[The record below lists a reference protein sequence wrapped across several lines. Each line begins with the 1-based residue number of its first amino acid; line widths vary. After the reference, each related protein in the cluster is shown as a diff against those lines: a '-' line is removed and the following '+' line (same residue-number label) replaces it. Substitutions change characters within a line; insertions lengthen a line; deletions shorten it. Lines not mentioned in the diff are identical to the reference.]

1 MRYLQDRKEV
11 LRTARQI
18 YEEKLVPG
26 TWGNVSQRVKHEP
39 FMVITPSGM
48 DYRVM
53 TIEDIVLVNLEGE
66 IIEGERI
73 PSIETQL
80 HAAIYKKRPDVG
92 GVVHVHSTFAS
103 AFAVAGKSI
112 PVILEETAQI
122 IGHPVAVA
130 AYAHCGTMELAEQAI
145 QTLGNGQAV
154 LLANHGLVG
163 VGVNVQAALKVCNIA
178 EKTAM
183 VSLYANTLGQVQELS
198 QENIG
203 ILRNKF
209 AHYGQPKDKADNGK

>member
-1 MRYLQDRKEV
+1 MKYVQDRKEV

-26 TWGNVSQRVKHEP
+26 TWGNVSQRVKDEP
-39 FMVITPSGM
+39 LMLITPSGM

-53 TIEDIVLVNLEGE
+53 TMEDIVLVNLEGE
-66 IIEGERI
+66 IIEGERT
-73 PSIETQL
+73 PSIETHL
-80 HAAIYKKRPDVG
+80 HASIYKKRPDVG

-122 IGHPVAVA
+122 IGHPVEVA
-130 AYAHCGTMELAEQAI
+130 AYAHCGTMDLAQQAI
-145 QTLGNGQAV
+145 KTLGNGQAV

-163 VGVNVQAALKVCNIA
+163 VGPDVQAALKVCNIA

-183 VSLYANTLGQVQELS
+183 VSLYANTLGHIQELS
-198 QENIG
+198 QENIA
-203 ILRNKF
+203 ILRDKYSD
-209 AHYGQPKDKADNGK
+209 YGQPKTEPEE